1 MVQMLVMNRIK
12 LGGNSVNAFRKTT
25 ILLAALA
32 ISSLGAYSARAADE
46 GTPAT
51 AGSEVAY
58 KEFIEGNP
66 DAAVTVVEYASL
78 TCSHCARFYMNGYP
92 ELKRDYIDTGKIRF
106 VFRDFPT
113 APAELATAAAMVA
126 RCAPAGR
133 GKSIIGMIFKNQG
146 EFFQNPNGAIRGYAQ
161 LAGMT
166 GEDVDACLKNKLV
179 FDKVEEVAT
188 TAVNVYKV
196 RATPT
201 FFVND
206 KIVEGEPWGPLKSAI
221 DEALADAD

>member
-1 MVQMLVMNRIK
+1 MN
-12 LGGNSVNAFRKTT
+12 VFRKTT
-25 ILLAALA
+25 VLLAALA
-32 ISSLGAYSARAADE
+32 ISSLGAYGARAADE
-46 GTPAT
+46 AAPAA
-51 AGSEVAY
+51 AGSEVVY
-58 KEFIEGNP
+58 KEFVEGNL
-66 DAAVTVVEYASL
+66 DAPVTVVEYASL

-92 ELKRDYIDTGKIRF
+92 ELKKNYIDTGKIRF

-146 EFFQNPNGAIRGYAQ
+146 EFFQSPNDAIRGYAQ

-166 GEDVDACLKNKLV
+166 SEDVDACLQNKSV

-206 KIVEGEPWGPLKSAI
+206 KIVEGEPWEPLKSAI
-221 DEALADAD
+221 DDALADAD

>member
-1 MVQMLVMNRIK
+1 MNA
-12 LGGNSVNAFRKTT
+12 LRKTAVL
-25 ILLAALA
+25 IAALA
-32 ISSLGAYSARAADE
+32 IGGYSAASALAADE
-46 GTPAT
+46 AAPAT
-51 AGSEVAY
+51 GQSDVTY

-66 DAAVTVVEYASL
+66 EAKVTVVEYASL
-78 TCSHCARFYMNGYP
+78 TCSHCANFYINGYP
-92 ELKRDYIDTGKIRF
+92 ELKKQYIDTGKIRF

-113 APAELATAAAMVA
+113 APQQLATAAAMVA

-133 GKSIIGMIFKNQG
+133 GKTIIGLIFKNQG
-146 EFFQNPNGAIRGYAQ
+146 EFFSNPNDAMRGYAQ

-166 GEDVDACLKNKLV
+166 SEEVDACLKNKSV
-179 FDKVEEVAT
+179 FDEIERVAT

-206 KIVEGEPWGPLKSAI
+206 QIVEGEVWETLKAAI
-221 DEALADAD
+221 DDALADAD